1 MSSEIKSQPPPL
13 VVAASLAAVEGGLL
27 VLYGVLELAS
37 LSADRVTMGVT
48 TAVFFLG
55 YGAFLAFCAR
65 QLLRRESWARGFVA
79 MAQLVQLGVAWS
91 FRGDG
96 TTWFAIVL
104 AVTALVTGAGLLHP
118 ASVDA
123 LADDPTRPTG

>member
-1 MSSEIKSQPPPL
+1 MNAAQPNPPPL
-13 VVAASLAAVEGGLL
+13 VVAASLAAVEGVLL
-27 VLYGVLELAS
+27 VLYGVLEVVS
-37 LSADRVTMGVT
+37 LSSGRVTMGLT
-48 TAVFFLG
+48 TGAFFAL

-96 TTWFAIVL
+96 TTWLAILL
-104 AVTALVTGAGLLHP
+104 AVVALVTGAGLIHP

-123 LADDPTRPTG
+123 LADDPTR

>member
-1 MSSEIKSQPPPL
+1 VNAAQPNPPPL
-13 VVAASLAAVEGGLL
+13 VVAASLAAVEGVLL
-27 VLYGVLELAS
+27 VLYGVLEVVS
-37 LSADRVTMGVT
+37 LSSGRVTMGLT
-48 TAVFFLG
+48 TGAFFAL
-55 YGAFLAFCAR
+55 YGAFLALCAR

-96 TTWFAIVL
+96 TTWLAILL
-104 AVTALVTGAGLLHP
+104 AVVALVTGAGLIHP

-123 LADDPTRPTG
+123 LADDPTR

>member
-1 MSSEIKSQPPPL
+1 MASEIKRQAPPPL

-37 LSADRVTMGVT
+37 LSAGRVTMGLT
-48 TAVFFLG
+48 TAVFFAA
-55 YGAFLAFCAR
+55 YGAFLVFCAG

-96 TTWFAIVL
+96 TTWVAVAL
-104 AVTALVTGAGLLHP
+104 AVVALVTGAGLLHP
-118 ASVDA
+118 ASVAA
-123 LADDPTRPTG
+123 LADDPTA

>member
-1 MSSEIKSQPPPL
+1 MSNPPPL
-13 VVAASLAAVEGGLL
+13 VVAASLAAVEGGML
-27 VLYGVLELAS
+27 VLYGVLELFS
-37 LSADRVTMGVT
+37 VSAGRVTMGLT
-48 TAVFFLG
+48 TAVFFVV
-55 YGAFLAFCAR
+55 YGAFLAFCGW

-96 TTWFAIVL
+96 TTWLAIVL
-104 AVTALVTGAGLLHP
+104 SVVALVTVAGLLHP

-123 LADDPTRPTG
+123 LADDPTA

>member
-1 MSSEIKSQPPPL
+1 M
-13 VVAASLAAVEGGLL
+13 L

-37 LSADRVTMGVT
+37 LSGGRITMGVT
-48 TAVFFLG
+48 TAVFFLL

-65 QLLRRESWARGFVA
+65 QLLRRESWARGFIA

-91 FRGDG
+91 FRGGD
-96 TTWFAIVL
+96 TTWLTVVL
-104 AVTALVTGAGLLHP
+104 AVVALVTGAGLLHP

-123 LADDPTRPTG
+123 LADDPTADPTR

>member
-1 MSSEIKSQPPPL
+1 MSDRNPNPPPL
-13 VVAASLAAVEGGLL
+13 VVAASLAALEGATL

-37 LSADRVTMGVT
+37 LSIGRVTMGVT
-48 TAVFFLG
+48 TAVFFLA

-65 QLLRRESWARGFVA
+65 QLLRRQSWARGFVA

-91 FRGDG
+91 FRGGG
-96 TTWFAIVL
+96 TTWLAVVL
-104 AVTALVTGAGLLHP
+104 AVVALVTGAGLLHP

-123 LADDPTRPTG
+123 LADDPTR